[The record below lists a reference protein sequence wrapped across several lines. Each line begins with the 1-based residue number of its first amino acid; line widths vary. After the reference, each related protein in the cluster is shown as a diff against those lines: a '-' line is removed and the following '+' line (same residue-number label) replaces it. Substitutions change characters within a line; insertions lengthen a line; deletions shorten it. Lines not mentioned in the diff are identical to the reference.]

1 MPWKERTAEQMR
13 KEFVERV
20 LAGEKSKSALCK
32 ECGISRPT
40 GDKWIKRCIEGYPL
54 DDKSRRPHTNPNR
67 TPPETEE
74 KIIGYRIKYPAIGAV
89 KIRKMMEN
97 EGYTELPSARTI
109 NNIFKRNGLIT
120 EEASRAATPYQRFVK
135 EAPNDMWQADYKGHF
150 LMGDGNRCH
159 PLNIID
165 DFSRFNICSEAQL
178 SETQAEIKP
187 VIIRI
192 FKEYGMPKTLLCD
205 NGNPWGTGGRSGY
218 SEFEVWLMELGILTL
233 HGRIYHPQTQGKE
246 ESFNRSMKKEL
257 LKYNT
262 FVDKSDAQRKFNEY
276 REFYNNIRPHHALN
290 LDTPAQHYCKSSR
303 KYPDK
308 ISEWEYPKGYHL
320 KHVNKDG
327 YIKWNEKYYYLSEG
341 FRKKNIAIRESHIE
355 NCVSLFFREFR
366 IGRIDVKKEEFIFKR
381 AYLIENDPREES
393 RSKYRD
399 IDFK

>member
-1 MPWKERTAEQMR
+1 MPWKERTVAQMR

-32 ECGISRPT
+32 EYGISRPT
-40 GDKWIKRCIEGYPL
+40 GDKWIKRYIEGYPL
-54 DDKSRRPHTNPNR
+54 DDKSRRPHTTPNQ

-120 EEASRAATPYQRFVK
+120 EEASRATTPYQRFVK

-150 LMGDGNRCH
+150 LIGDGNRCH

-187 VIIRI
+187 IIIRI

-205 NGNPWGTGGRSGY
+205 NGNPWGTGGRRGY

-246 ESFNRSMKKEL
+246 ESFNRSMTKEL

-262 FVDKSDAQRKFNEY
+262 FADKFDAQRKFNEY
-276 REFYNNIRPHHALN
+276 REFYNNTRPHHALN

-308 ISEWEYPKGYHL
+308 ISEWEYPEGYHI

-366 IGRIDVKKEEFIFKR
+366 IGRIDVKKEEFTFKR
-381 AYLIENDPREES
+381 AYLIENDPREKD
-393 RSKYRD
+393 RNKD
-399 IDFK
+399 IDIDIK

>member
-1 MPWKERTAEQMR
+1 MPWKERTVAQMR

-32 ECGISRPT
+32 EYGISRPT
-40 GDKWIKRCIEGYPL
+40 GDKWIKRYIEGYPL
-54 DDKSRRPHTNPNR
+54 DDKSRRPHTTPNQ

-120 EEASRAATPYQRFVK
+120 EEASRATTPYQRFVK

-150 LMGDGNRCH
+150 LIGDGNRCH

-187 VIIRI
+187 IIIRI

-205 NGNPWGTGGRSGY
+205 NGNPWGTGGRRGY

-246 ESFNRSMKKEL
+246 ESFNRSMTKEL

-262 FVDKSDAQRKFNEY
+262 FADKLDAQRKFNEY
-276 REFYNNIRPHHALN
+276 REFYNNTRPHHALN

-308 ISEWEYPKGYHL
+308 ISEWEYPEGYHI

-366 IGRIDVKKEEFIFKR
+366 IGRIDVKKEEFTFKR
-381 AYLIENDPREES
+381 AYLIENDPREKD
-393 RSKYRD
+393 RNKD
-399 IDFK
+399 IDIDIK